1 MSAEAT
7 TMAEFNATAPA
18 TTVLEE
24 ENRQLRRAVE
34 ELSVLND
41 LARAIGAS
49 LDSSEII
56 ATIVRRSLRAVDA
69 EQGVVTL
76 LSQDDTLLSMKT
88 LVRTVASTGE
98 HQSYHF
104 SHSLLGWMQLNMRP
118 LLVNDPQSDARFSG
132 VKWDDSLRN
141 LLCVPMMVR
150 SELVAVLTVYNKRHG
165 GTFDEE
171 DQRLLAI
178 IAAQSAQVVE
188 NARLFEREKEL
199 VHMKHEVELAAR
211 IQRNLLPQR
220 PPAIDGYDIAGVSI
234 AAQEVGGDYYDF
246 IPLPEGLLG
255 ICLGDVSGKGLP
267 ASLLM
272 SNVQAILRTHSSF
285 SNSPAEALAG
295 ANRLLFDCTDTDKY
309 VTLFYGALDP
319 ATGVLRYANAG
330 HTRPLLFD
338 RDGAGR
344 RLEKRSVMLGMTGD
358 FTFVEESVVIEEGEI
373 LVVVSDGIT
382 EAMGRME
389 GDTEEEEFGEEKLAE
404 VVARTRSLGAG
415 EIAATILEAVR
426 RYATGM
432 PQDDDMTVVVIKHQ
446 RQNA

>member
-1 MSAEAT
+1 
-7 TMAEFNATAPA
+7 
-18 TTVLEE
+18 
-24 ENRQLRRAVE
+24 
-34 ELSVLND
+34 
-41 LARAIGAS
+41 
-49 LDSSEII
+49 
-56 ATIVRRSLRAVDA
+56 
-69 EQGVVTL
+69 
-76 LSQDDTLLSMKT
+76 
-88 LVRTVASTGE
+88 
-98 HQSYHF
+98 
-104 SHSLLGWMQLNMRP
+104 
-118 LLVNDPQSDARFSG
+118 
-132 VKWDDSLRN
+132 
-141 LLCVPMMVR
+141 MMVR

-165 GTFDEE
+165 GRFDEE

-199 VHMKHEVELAAR
+199 LHMKHEVELAAR
-211 IQRNLLPQR
+211 IQRNLLPR
-220 PPAIDGYDIAGVSI
+220 RSPEIPGYDIAGLSI
-234 AAQEVGGDYYDF
+234 AAQEVGGDYFDF

-285 SNSPAEALAG
+285 GNSPAAALAG

-319 ATGVLRYANAG
+319 STGILRYANAG
-330 HTRPLLFD
+330 HDRPLLFD
-338 RDGAGR
+338 RDGASH

-358 FTFVEESVVIEEGEI
+358 FTFAEESVEIDEGEI

-382 EAMGRME
+382 EASGRVGE
-389 GDTEEEEFGEEKLAE
+389 AEEEEEFGEEKLVE
-404 VVARTRSLGAG
+404 VVRQARSLGAG
-415 EIAATILEAVR
+415 EIAAAILDAVR
-426 RYATGM
+426 MHATGM